1 MNKQALRSDL
11 LLLLTA
17 AIWGFGFVAQRSG
30 MEYTGPFTYNAIR
43 FMLGSLSLLP
53 LVVLGKG
60 GDIPPGGAY
69 ERGKAAASVIIAGS
83 CLFAAVALQQIGLM
97 FTTVGNSGF
106 ITSLYVVL
114 TPIFG
119 VFLGRK
125 TGLPTWV
132 GAFVTLAGL
141 YCLSAVKSG
150 GGINPGDIITA
161 ACAAL
166 FACHVLV
173 IDRFVKHIDP
183 IRLSAGQFAWCSLL
197 ALIAA
202 LLLEPHINSWA
213 SLISGAYEG
222 QPWRPLPVLVSSL
235 MDGSFSRRNFI
246 SGAIPILYGGLA
258 SVGIAY
264 TLQVVAQ
271 KNAPPAHATIILCL
285 ESSFAAFGGIVILGE
300 KPGAFTFLGF
310 ALMLV
315 GMLISQWEVIAGGN
329 RR

>member
-1 MNKQALRSDL
+1 MNKQALRSDV

-43 FMLGSLSLLP
+43 FLLGSISLLP
-53 LVVLGKG
+53 LIVLRKKRG
-60 GDIPPGGAY
+60 IPGGAY
-69 ERGKAAASVIIAGS
+69 GRGKTAVPAIVAGS
-83 CLFAAVALQQIGLM
+83 CLFAAVALQQTGLM

-119 VFLGRK
+119 VVLGRK
-125 TGLPTWV
+125 TGLPTWI
-132 GAFVTLAGL
+132 GAFVTLTGL
-141 YCLSAVKSG
+141 YCLSALTGG
-150 GGINPGDIITA
+150 GGINPGDILTA
-161 ACAAL
+161 ACAVL
-166 FACHVLV
+166 FACHVLI
-173 IDRFVKHIDP
+173 IDRLVKYTDP
-183 IRLSAGQFAWCSLL
+183 IRLSAGQFAWCSFL
-197 ALIAA
+197 AFIAA
-202 LLLEPHINSWA
+202 LLLEPHINAWA
-213 SLISGAYEG
+213 SRISGSFRE
-222 QPWRPLPVLVSSL
+222 QPWRSLFALGSSL
-235 MDGSFSRRNFI
+235 TDGSFSWERFI
-246 SGAIPILYGGLA
+246 NGSVPILYGGLA

-285 ESSFAAFGGIVILGE
+285 ESSFAAFGGIIILGE

-310 ALMLV
+310 ALMLL

-329 RR
+329 KR